1 MDAGSIKV
9 LEEKKSWK
17 KLDFCSLTWKAFR
30 SCKGASK
37 TRARIIVLSIQLKKC
52 HDLQAL
58 NLNHLATFQASSSAT
73 TFVDSSK
80 FAAKTEKRSELKHD
94 RKIPAETRKKEK
106 GEKEVFWQIYWFLK
120 GESSQPNIESLT
132 LEA

>member
-37 TRARIIVLSIQLKKC
+37 TRAHKDVHLKM
-52 HDLQAL
+52 
-58 NLNHLATFQASSSAT
+58 
-73 TFVDSSK
+73 
-80 FAAKTEKRSELKHD
+80 LK
-94 RKIPAETRKKEK
+94 AM
-106 GEKEVFWQIYWFLK
+106 
-120 GESSQPNIESLT
+120 S
-132 LEA
+132 